1 MLCVSY
7 IQYSWKK
14 ENAWKIKFSQKK
26 KNPTK
31 TQIIW
36 NSIFLILK
44 KQSSRTNPFSTDL

>member
-1 MLCVSY
+1 MSV
-7 IQYSWKK
+7 IFNIVGKK
-14 ENAWKIKFSQKK
+14 QMHEKLNFLK

-36 NSIFLILK
+36 NSILLILK